1 MHRYGG
7 SLAFEAAMH
16 ESPYSQY
23 DSGEDGMLKNA
34 VLAGSIDLTVSTVPA
49 CFIAAHTR
57 PTRKL
62 FSPLRKN
69 DSAPNTY
76 TPTFTLPIY
85 AKSNIMF
92 SVNSAKS
99 FKQFKPSRP

>member
-57 PTRKL
+57 PTRNQHIGPSL
-62 FSPLRKN
+62 SHN
-69 DSAPNTY
+69 GDAP
-76 TPTFTLPIY
+76 
-85 AKSNIMF
+85 M
-92 SVNSAKS
+92 
-99 FKQFKPSRP
+99 